1 MKSGIRVHRGW
12 LLTVAMLVV
21 GPRPVAAQQTDDEA
35 RTSPSAIEAA
45 EQAVD
50 VADSFVGLSA
60 FCKEK
65 GRDIPPSAV
74 VLSEFTDTIPY
85 IGDTLVGRTAWRITY
100 SGFDKV
106 LNALA
111 DDSAFRTDLDE
122 CVVWVDS
129 ASGRLLQAWVKPSV
143 RRLDESSV
151 PTAAEFQE
159 EARGTGDQ
167 YLGLPEHHPEVLM
180 LDAVSRSTH
189 WAIRARQLIVR
200 LVRVSRRGGEPYPAW
215 VVHMVGTGLDFFPAS
230 NKVKSSRL
238 VVNATTGDAPLP
250 WTHEHDRE

>member
-1 MKSGIRVHRGW
+1 MKRGKSKRSPLKGVLVIFLGLLVATTVTWSQASRV
-12 LLTVAMLVV
+12 L
-21 GPRPVAAQQTDDEA
+21 D
-35 RTSPSAIEAA
+35 S
-45 EQAVD
+45 EQRALA

-60 FCKEK
+60 FCNEI
-65 GRDIPPSAV
+65 GRDIPPSKV
-74 VLSEFTDTIPY
+74 TLSEFTDTIPY

-111 DDSAFRTDLDE
+111 GDSAFRTDLDE

-129 ASGRLLQAWVKPSV
+129 ATGRLLQAWVKPSV
-143 RRLDESSV
+143 TRSDESST
-151 PTAAEFQE
+151 PSAAEFRA

-215 VVHMVGTGLDFFPAS
+215 VVHMLGTGLDFSPAS